1 MSASSTAKKENQATP
16 SAPRQTVA
24 QLVARLD
31 PEMERYRQTAGV
43 TDRGEFTDGVKD
55 KNSSV
60 CLEKTETIR
69 VGDNQAK
76 KTGLKGS
83 GGLNGQ
89 DIADGGLSSVEKQPP
104 DSPLQ
109 IQVGSSNL
117 WQQPSKVSRS
127 PPRSRWSFS
136 RKRESRRPSRVRDSR
151 SSPSEAT
158 AKGKISDTLVDQPST
173 VAGTFVS

>member
-1 MSASSTAKKENQATP
+1 MSASGTAKKENQATP
-16 SAPRQTVA
+16 SASRQTVA

-31 PEMERYRQTAGV
+31 PEMEMYRQTDGV
-43 TDRGEFTDGVKD
+43 TDRGDFTDGVKD

-60 CLEKTETIR
+60 CLEKTQTIR

-76 KTGLKGS
+76 ETGLKGS

-89 DIADGGLSSVEKQPP
+89 DIAVGGLSAVEKQPSG
-104 DSPLQ
+104 SPLQ
-109 IQVGSSNL
+109 IQVDSSNL

-127 PPRSRWSFS
+127 PSRRWSFS
-136 RKRESRRPSRVRDSR
+136 RKRESRRASQVRDSR

-158 AKGKISDTLVDQPST
+158 GKETISDSLGNQSST
-173 VAGTFVS
+173 VAGTFVN